1 MANTTTPDTGPD
13 VTPTPGTPQAAVRP
27 QEAPTAPR
35 SANSPGSTPGAATGP
50 VQPRDEAQMDRM
62 EAAPRPWTPDRANAD
77 GSTTIVLKRA
87 CNGCGHYVGDATDQ
101 ELFGPLRDVRTECA
115 HCAPLVALEAA
126 GARTWQ
132 LTERSFGRVANEID
146 RMRPWVFTKGYWR
159 EVDGKLQV
167 VGLRVGQGETRVVA
181 FFGDW
186 LIRQPDGTFTVHK
199 APEAVS
205 V

>member
-1 MANTTTPDTGPD
+1 MQTEVAE
-13 VTPTPGTPQAAVRP
+13 AP
-27 QEAPTAPR
+27 QERPTAPR
-35 SANSPGSTPGAATGP
+35 SSNSPDSGREAATGP
-50 VQPRDEAQMDRM
+50 VQQRDEARMDHT
-62 EAAPRPWTPDRANAD
+62 EAAPRPWTPDRRNAD
-77 GSTTIVLKRA
+77 GSTTLVLKRA
-87 CNGCGHYVGDATDQ
+87 CNGCGQYLGDVTDD
-101 ELFGPLRDVRTECA
+101 ELVGPLRDVRAECA

-126 GARTWQ
+126 GARTWR